1 MELQALSAQGKR
13 VRLDGDLT
21 GLPVSNTSQTYPH
34 AAFGHMDDEIR
45 LGYQAGVVSL
55 ESPTYGRLWLS
66 VAHHPGD
73 TVSCT
78 QAEALVLAA
87 EARLKLGPRR
97 RTELLRQRIHVYEQ
111 QVAQTGERLERQK
124 QAVKQ
129 AKQQ

>member
-1 MELQALSAQGKR
+1 QPAINTELQVLRVQGKR
-13 VRLDGDLT
+13 LRLDSDLT
-21 GLPVSNTSQTYPH
+21 GLPVSNTSHTYPN

-87 EARLKLGPRR
+87 EARLQRRPRR
-97 RTELLRQRIHVYEQ
+97 RTELLRQ
-111 QVAQTGERLERQK
+111 
-124 QAVKQ
+124 
-129 AKQQ
+129 